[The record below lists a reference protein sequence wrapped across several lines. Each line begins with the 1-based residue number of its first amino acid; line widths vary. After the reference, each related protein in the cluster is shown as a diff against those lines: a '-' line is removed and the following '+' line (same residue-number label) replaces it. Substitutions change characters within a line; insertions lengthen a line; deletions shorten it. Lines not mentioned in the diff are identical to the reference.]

1 MKKYL
6 INLPITG
13 YISIEV
19 KAENEEMAIDKA
31 FESEECNLDN
41 LIEWEACKSVCE
53 GNVCYAILTDVV
65 AEEI

>member
-6 INLPITG
+6 VNLPITG

-19 KAENEEMAIDKA
+19 EAENEEMAIDKA

-41 LIEWEACKSVCE
+41 LIEWEACESVCE
-53 GNVCYAILTDVV
+53 GNVCYAILTDAEV
-65 AEEI
+65 EEI

>member
-6 INLPITG
+6 VNLPITG

-19 KAENEEMAIDKA
+19 EAKNEEMAIDKA

-41 LIEWEACKSVCE
+41 LIEWEACESVCE
-53 GNVCYAILTDVV
+53 GNVCYAILTDAE